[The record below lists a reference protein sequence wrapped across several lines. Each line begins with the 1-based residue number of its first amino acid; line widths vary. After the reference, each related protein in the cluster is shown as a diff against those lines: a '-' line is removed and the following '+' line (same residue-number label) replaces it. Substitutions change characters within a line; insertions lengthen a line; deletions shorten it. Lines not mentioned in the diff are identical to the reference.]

1 VVRQRPEAPS
11 QVGSPRPHA
20 DLGSVGFSEGGPQ
33 YLGAQQL
40 TTRQDEEETQRVIDE
55 EVTRLLK
62 EADDRAGALLESRRD
77 ALEEVVA
84 LLLERE
90 TIDGEDVE
98 RVLSKERVPTSR
110 ACWTRSQ
117 ARADRAG
124 DEAYEEEKN
133 SFKAGPRTVAS
144 TSCP

>member
-1 VVRQRPEAPS
+1 
-11 QVGSPRPHA
+11 
-20 DLGSVGFSEGGPQ
+20 
-33 YLGAQQL
+33 
-40 TTRQDEEETQRVIDE
+40 VIDE

-98 RVLSKERVPTSR
+98 RVLSKERV
-110 ACWTRSQ
+110 
-117 ARADRAG
+117 AG
-124 DEAYEEEKN
+124 VPVVLDTEPSK
-133 SFKAGPRTVAS
+133 S
-144 TSCP
+144 